1 MGVSQPDS
9 QGGDPGPGSPIAEA
23 HNVGHQQPG
32 CWSPT
37 ARGWS
42 PSVRDVESQVWDVV
56 TH

>member
-1 MGVSQPDS
+1 VGVSQPDS